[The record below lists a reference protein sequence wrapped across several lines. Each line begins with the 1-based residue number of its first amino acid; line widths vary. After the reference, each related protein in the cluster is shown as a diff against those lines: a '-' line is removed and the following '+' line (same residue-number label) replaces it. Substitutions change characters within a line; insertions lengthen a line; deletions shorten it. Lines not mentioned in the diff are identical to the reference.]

1 MHDLKLLGGKRKT
14 LQTQDTGR
22 EEDFLGRTDI
32 AQEIIP
38 REKEPCE
45 IKIFFLHS
53 QGNNQQRQ
61 EMLTEGEES
70 LLAVQTT
77 RE

>member
-1 MHDLKLLGGKRKT
+1 MYDLKLLRGKRKT

-22 EEDFLGRTDI
+22 GKDFLGRTDI

-45 IKIFFLHS
+45 IKIFSLHS
-53 QGNNQQRQ
+53 QGNNQQSQ
-61 EMLTEGEES
+61 EMLTEGEKS
-70 LLAVQTT
+70 LPSVKAT